1 MGIVGQT
8 GWGSTLA
15 TQASPAL
22 DNPTEV
28 GEKPSPG
35 QEWPGLRLVGFRRE
49 LHRKA
54 VWVGKINPSSGC
66 VNIGLDPLGL

>member
-1 MGIVGQT
+1 MGIVVQT

-22 DNPTEV
+22 DKPAEV
-28 GEKPSPG
+28 GETPSPD
-35 QEWPGLRLVGFRRE
+35 QEWPGLRLVSFRRE

-54 VWVGKINPSSGC
+54 VRIGKINPSGGC
-66 VNIGLDPLGL
+66 MNIGLDPLGL